1 MKNLKIITLF
11 IAVFLFTSVPF
22 SAEAKDCSEFK
33 KLTPKWTKC
42 KLDLSILKKTKTT
55 KTDKKIIES
64 KTLDD
69 INEKCKTLVDCF
81 LNKRKK

>member
-11 IAVFLFTSVPF
+11 TAIFLFTSIPF
-22 SAEAKDCSEFK
+22 SVEAKDCSEFK
-33 KLTPKWTKC
+33 KLSPKWTKC
-42 KLDLSILKKTKTT
+42 KFDLSILKKTKTE
-55 KTDKKIIES
+55 KTDKKLIKS

-81 LNKRKK
+81 LNKRKN